1 MDQKGLHTF
10 FPFLCNHHTNVR
22 SETRIDAL
30 SRMYIAVNDL
40 ICTLAIDDY
49 ENRSK
54 ITRKIDSLYKTLDRS
69 SVKNLTRMYRLT
81 KEVSMAVYG
90 DKDRECSDIY
100 YDSITSYL
108 KDPDPEVEPDVMRC
122 IVYELGDIPED
133 NTGFDFYPYFRE
145 RCRSWIDELDGEDRW
160 KGIPEVTALERLG
173 LLQDNSCVFRDDSF
187 NDALMWVYGCYR
199 KHLILPR
206 QAEAEDLPLL
216 GAWYDLLR
224 IPGVLPY
231 EPALSERIA
240 QLMEDFANAAKPRS
254 DEWYFATSYAVRQGC
269 TDIINKAQS
278 NLRQRQDNKKEF
290 AEDNS

>member
-1 MDQKGLHTF
+1 MDQKGLHAF
-10 FPFLCNHHTNVR
+10 FPFLCNHRTHAQ

-49 ENRSK
+49 GNRRK

-69 SVKNLTRMYRLT
+69 SIKNLTRMYRLT

-90 DKDRECSDIY
+90 DKDRECSGIY

-133 NTGFDFYPYFRE
+133 NTEFDFYPYFRNK
-145 RCRSWIDELDGEDRW
+145 CRQWAGELDGAGCW
-160 KGIPEVTALERLG
+160 KGIPEATALERLG

-187 NDALMWVYGCYR
+187 SDGLMRAYGYYR

-231 EPALSERIA
+231 EPALSGRIA
-240 QLMEDFANAAKPRS
+240 RLMEDFANAEKPRS
-254 DEWYFATSYAVRQGC
+254 DEWYFATSYAVMQGC
-269 TDIINKAQS
+269 TDTMDNAQTEMIWKAG
-278 NLRQRQDNKKEF
+278 
-290 AEDNS
+290 